1 MIRITRLLA
10 MLAVCI
16 LVTACGS
23 ASSEAPAPVTE
34 PAPITTPTPTSESAA
49 APVLAGQIDP
59 TDAIPHNPAVR
70 KGTLANGLTWYV
82 QENRKPE
89 QRATLFMVVSAG
101 SVDEDDDQKG
111 LAHMVEH
118 MAFNG
123 TENFPRQALIDYI
136 ESVGMAFGPDVNAF
150 TSLDQTVY
158 MLQVPTDDPE
168 LLDTGM
174 RILEDWSHRVS
185 FVDDEIDK
193 ERGVIVEEW
202 RSGLGAQDRIFDA
215 QMPVIFHDSKYAE
228 RRTIG
233 DMDIIENHEYDTIRR
248 YYRDWYRPGLQA
260 IIAVG
265 DFETQA
271 MVDRIEEL
279 FGAIAPVENP
289 RPREDP
295 PVPPHQ
301 ETLYSVVTDPEA
313 TRTMVGLQ
321 WNHQPQ
327 AVATVGDWR
336 TRLVIDLGSAMLRQ
350 RFSEMAQQADPP
362 FAMAFGSYRRR
373 VRTMSAF
380 SLMAFTQEEK
390 AARSVDALATEVER
404 VRRYGFTEGEL
415 DRARIDML
423 RGLESRVEEV
433 DKTESRRWAFQYM
446 SNFLYQ
452 QPIPG
457 PENQLQ
463 LARQLVPGIT
473 AAEVSTALT
482 GLMTAANRVVTVSGP
497 EKEGLVWPTEVE
509 LAGILAAT
517 GGADIAPYEDET
529 LDAPLVTLAP
539 APVAITASATDT
551 ELGTT
556 TWTLENGVQVVIKP
570 TDFKNDEV
578 QMSAYSWGGLSR
590 LDDLEQL
597 GRVGA
602 AASIVGRSGVGAF
615 DEVALGK
622 KLTGKVVGV
631 WPQISELEE
640 GFAGRSSPLDLETLC
655 QLVYLYATEPRE
667 DPEAFAAFQSLMMTW
682 LANRDADPMNALR
695 DTVTVRTTNDD
706 PRRRPTTAED
716 IAKTE
721 LAPSLTFYRDVFAD
735 CSDLTFFFV
744 GNVDPAVLEP
754 LARTWL
760 GNLPGAGRDDHW
772 TDRSWPLPSGVSDET
787 VVKGIDPKGYVQ
799 IVFQDEGEWTPEEE
813 YALTSLVS
821 CLRIR
826 MRQVVREEKSGTYG
840 VRIGGHWQ
848 TIPQERYRFNVGWG
862 CDPNRTDEL
871 TAAVWGVIDEFQTN
885 GPDEETLVKVRETQ
899 LRQDETNLRE
909 NRYWLGQLERHHKR
923 GTDAHAI
930 LELADRV
937 ATLDAAMIKNAAN
950 RYIDGENYVRV
961 VLVPEGGTP

>member
-1 MIRITRLLA
+1 MIRFTRLLA
-10 MLAVCI
+10 ILAACV

-34 PAPITTPTPTSESAA
+34 SAA
-49 APVLAGQIDP
+49 APTSQPAEAAVLAGQIDP
-59 TDAIPHNPAVR
+59 TDPMPQNSSVQR
-70 KGTLANGLTWYV
+70 GTLANGLTWYV

-89 QRATLFMVVSAG
+89 QRASLFMVVSAG

-123 TENFPRQALIDYI
+123 TEHFPRQALIDYI

-168 LLDTGM
+168 LLDTGL

-185 FVDDEIDK
+185 FEDEEIDG

-215 QMPVIFHDSKYAE
+215 QMPVVFHDSKYAE

-233 DMDIIENHEYDTIRR
+233 DMDIIQNHEYDTIRR
-248 YYRDWYRPGLQA
+248 YYRDWYRPSLQA
-260 IIAVG
+260 VIAVG
-265 DFETQA
+265 DFEAQS
-271 MVDRIEEL
+271 MIDRIEEL
-279 FGAIAPVENP
+279 FGAVEAVENP

-295 PVPPHQ
+295 PVPPHA

-313 TRTMVGLQ
+313 TRTMVQLQ
-321 WNHQPQ
+321 WQHQPRI
-327 AVATVGDWR
+327 VATVSDWR
-336 TRLVIDLGSAMLRQ
+336 SRLVIDLGSAMLRQ
-350 RFSEMAQQADPP
+350 RFSELTQQADPP
-362 FAMAFGSYRRR
+362 FAMAFGSYRQR
-373 VRTMSAF
+373 VRTMAAF
-380 SLMAFTQEEK
+380 NLMAFTQEEK
-390 AARSVDALATEVER
+390 AARSVHTLAIEAER
-404 VRRYGFTEGEL
+404 VRRFGFTEGEL
-415 DRARIDML
+415 DRARTELL

-433 DKTESRRWAFQYM
+433 DKTESRRWAFQYV

-457 PENQLQ
+457 PENQFQ
-463 LARQLVPGIT
+463 LAQQLLPGIT
-473 AAEVSTALT
+473 ADEVSSALAD
-482 GLMTAANRVVTVSGP
+482 LMTETNRVLTVSGP
-497 EKEGLVWPTEVE
+497 EKEGLIWPTEVD
-509 LAGILAAT
+509 LAGILAAV
-517 GGADIAPYEDET
+517 GGANIEPYQDET
-529 LDAPLVTLAP
+529 VDAPLVSVTP
-539 APVAITASATDT
+539 APVAITARSEDL

-556 TWTLENGVQVVIKP
+556 TWTLEGGVRVVIKP

-578 QMSAYSWGGLSR
+578 QMSAYAWGGNSR
-590 LDDLEQL
+590 VDDLEEL

-602 AASIVGRSGVGAF
+602 AAEIVGRSGVGAF
-615 DEVALGK
+615 DKVSLGK
-622 KLTGKVVGV
+622 KLTGKVVGI

-640 GFAGRSSPLDLETLC
+640 GFAGRSSPRDLETMC

-695 DTVTVRTTNDD
+695 DTVTVRTTNGD
-706 PRRRPTTAED
+706 PRRRPTTVED
-716 IAKTE
+716 LEKIE

-760 GNLPGAGRDDHW
+760 GNLPGAGREDRW
-772 TDRSWPLPSGVSDET
+772 TDRTWPLPSGVSDET

-848 TIPQERYRFNVGWG
+848 TIPQERFRLNVGWG
-862 CDPNRTDEL
+862 CDPTRTDEL
-871 TAAVWGVIDEFQTN
+871 TAAVWGVIDEFQAN

-923 GTDAHAI
+923 GTDPHGI
-930 LELADRV
+930 LKLADRV
-937 ATLDAAMIKNAAN
+937 ATLDAAMIKDAAN